1 MIDKEDPPDI
11 MRILSVYGISSQHLT
26 KFHPL
31 LIRPRL
37 ISKYTA
43 SYASFLRIASGAPG
57 AVHSIEYNS
66 TLSASDSVSLQKPPE
81 ILPIPAFFRSFSE
94 RNPGSVALPNSVTG
108 FIQRPDLRRPS
119 MIHTLKISSIYT
131 SEKTIRKGN
140 LK

>member
-66 TLSASDSVSLQKPPE
+66 TVSLQKPPE